1 MDTEIQGLLVA
12 LAGWGVALLLVG
24 VGVALL
30 RLGRELAA
38 ILRLPR
44 RRGAV
49 LVARLRGLRLRRS
62 RALARREGGRSREAT
77 LEVRRLRAELRLVR
91 AERDEALARLAQ
103 AAAPSRRWRHR
114 PVPDDRFLQ
123 AKRAF
128 ALRFHPDRVPR
139 SAPDRALRLAVFR
152 EYWDALRR
160 IERG

>member
-1 MDTEIQGLLVA
+1 MTTEMQELVA
-12 LAGWGVALLLVG
+12 ALVGWAVALLLITF
-24 VGVALL
+24 GVALL

-62 RALARREGGRSREAT
+62 RAIARQESGRAREAT
-77 LEVRRLRAELRLVR
+77 EEVRRLRAELRVVR
-91 AERDEALARLAQ
+91 AERDEALGRLAQ
-103 AAAPSRRWRHR
+103 AAAPPRRWRHR

-139 SAPDRALRLAVFR
+139 DAPDRALRVLVFR
-152 EYWDALRR
+152 DYWDALRR